1 MIEIQDQNH
10 MNTVE
15 ISGNILLRLPSIIIK
30 FANLLLF
37 FLARL
42 AFHTLLV
49 NFLFMQKLK
58 KNCFISQSLDIEVS
72 SRVDTILTIYNGE
85 I

>member
-49 NFLFMQKLK
+49 NFLFMQKFK
-58 KNCFISQSLDIEVS
+58 KTVLYL
-72 SRVDTILTIYNGE
+72 RHLTLRSVAE
-85 I
+85 